1 MTKQFTLSLTLVLL
15 AGLDATPQSPK
26 RISARVQQ
34 EIVQQMVRD
43 SQIKDS
49 CVKEEG
55 GASKVVDLN
64 TVDLNRD
71 GKPEYEVYG
80 RGCACNG
87 MRRCDQWIYRQT
99 ANGYELMVGPLQV
112 DGFDVKK
119 TRTNGY
125 FDIAIANPA
134 GNDYFVTLYKYD
146 GRHYQATECE
156 DCVYIGGRRGT
167 RTHNCKRVK
176 CPQ

>member
-1 MTKQFTLSLTLVLL
+1 MTKKLTLSVTLILL
-15 AGLDATPQSPK
+15 AAIDATSQSPR
-26 RISARVQQ
+26 RISAKVQL

-43 SQIKDS
+43 SEIKSS
-49 CVKEEG
+49 CVQEEG
-55 GASKVVDLN
+55 GASKVVDL
-64 TVDLNRD
+64 TSVDLNRD

-99 ANGYELMVGPLQV
+99 ANGFELMLGPSQV

-119 TRTNGY
+119 TRSNGY
-125 FDIAIANPA
+125 CDIAVADPA

-146 GRHYQATECE
+146 GRRYQASECE
-156 DCVYIGGRRGT
+156 HCVYIGNKRGA
-167 RTHNCKRVK
+167 RTHNCKHAK